1 MDPQADGDN
10 PDNLTPQKRLSPTK
24 GAGPSG
30 KNACSPEGLQFGARD
45 DSPARYANSKKRDEK
60 SSEKQLR

>member
-1 MDPQADGDN
+1 MEPQADGDK

-24 GAGPSG
+24 GAGLSG
-30 KNACSPEGLQFGARD
+30 KTASSPEVIQFGAHD
-45 DSPARYANSKKRDEK
+45 DSPARSANSKKRDEK